1 MKLHCYFLVILLL
14 VSGCDLYTQDEFEEH
29 YVVESYLIA
38 NAELPPVR
46 VSHTM
51 PLEEEYTF
59 EKTALSNASVEI
71 RLLNS
76 ENEIEETFAF
86 NLLSEGVYR
95 PVDDHTV
102 KAGNTYE
109 LHVSFPNDDVV
120 LSRTRVPGDLKTV
133 RQPKDLYRYQEE
145 QIKIIV
151 EPSSYPDR
159 QAYYVF
165 TVNALDPEEEN
176 LTPFYRSLIED
187 QEAEITNFRINSSGI
202 VNEGNYQ
209 RDENGNISLDVPW
222 LAIAFEGVNEIIA
235 NAIDDNMYDFIRSQD
250 VQTGGST
257 LPPGE
262 IQNINYHVD
271 GGIGIFGSMASDTN
285 RVAIVIPD

>member
-1 MKLHCYFLVILLL
+1 MKLHYYFLITLLL
-14 VSGCDLYTQDEFEEH
+14 VSGCELYTQDEFEEH

-46 VSHTM
+46 VSHTL
-51 PLEEEYTF
+51 PVEEEYTF
-59 EKTALSNASVEI
+59 EKTTLSNASVEI

-86 NLLSEGVYR
+86 NLHSEGVYL

-102 KAGNTYE
+102 RAGNTYE
-109 LHVSFPNDDVV
+109 LHVSFPNGDAVV
-120 LSRTRVPGDLKTV
+120 SRTLVPGDLKTV

-145 QIKIIV
+145 QINIIV
-151 EPSSYPDR
+151 EPSSYPGR

-165 TVNALDPEEEN
+165 TVNALNPDYEN
-176 LTPFYRSLIED
+176 LTPFYLSLIED
-187 QEAEITNFRINSSGI
+187 QEAEISSFRINSSGI

-209 RDENGNISLDVPW
+209 QDENGNISLDVPW
-222 LAIAFEGVNEIIA
+222 LAIAFRGINEIIA
-235 NAIDDNMYDFIRSQD
+235 NAIDDNMYDFIRSQN

-262 IQNINYHVD
+262 IQNIDYHID

-285 RVAIVIPD
+285 RVTIVIPE